1 MHKQVEK
8 TVFLPCT
15 VPISGG
21 KAFIPVWMSGCWL
34 SAMTIASLLMGRCGL
49 SHEHVED
56 GCKNTCVKFE
66 NPDRTGDMVSL
77 IDVQA
82 KSDLH
87 RNIIHL
93 VMG

>member
-8 TVFLPCT
+8 TVFSPCT

-34 SAMTIASLLMGRCGL
+34 SAMTIASLLMGGCGL

-56 GCKNTCVKFE
+56 GCKNACVKFE

-77 IDVQA
+77 IHVQA

-87 RNIIHL
+87 RK
-93 VMG
+93 